1 MPTRARFA
9 CSGPPAYH
17 FPIEHGEWGMRAW
30 FWASA
35 AMAAA
40 FPGVAEAATELV
52 DAASLAVNGIG
63 GGGTDGLGA
72 AMWAATQE
80 LGPIQI
86 AISSLGIVLGWL
98 VTAKGFIRLKE
109 ASDSPQVSRSDG
121 FVKIWVGGALAALPS
136 IAMVAMNALSIGGG
150 ELELAANGDWSS
162 AEGVQ
167 GLATAAA
174 KVATTQVPAFVL
186 LAVMVSVATGLGL
199 FLTGLMKLKEAGE
212 HGQAKPSHAVA
223 RLAAASL
230 LVALPSAALS
240 SIRTFGWDGFAMA
253 FGFGGSTAREAANGL
268 GSALNVF
275 QATQAAALSMLVVA
289 ASVAAGV
296 AFVYAGVLKLKEAGE
311 GDGRTKPSEGLSR
324 LAGGAALLSLPSVV
338 QAGLQSFGIQSG
350 VWMEGGGTAI
360 DVLEP
365 GRMADCT
372 AGGMQCAMAGFAANA
387 AGPLTSAS
395 AAVAVLMGLILAAQ
409 AVSALARGAAG
420 GSREPAGSHV
430 AKLAVGVLLVNSFT
444 LADGLL
450 SSSFGL
456 HGLGSS
462 VSSLSSDATTC
473 GSVLARFSEAGGGKM
488 GEEQLKALLR
498 LCFVALYPF
507 GFIAAIRGVLMLKD
521 HAEGNR
527 QVGVGHAM
535 TFMAGGTALM
545 NAQSVALLTVQTLSP
560 GSRMIETLEGM
571 GGTLSC

>member
-1 MPTRARFA
+1 
-9 CSGPPAYH
+9 
-17 FPIEHGEWGMRAW
+17 MRAW
-30 FWASA
+30 FWAA
-35 AMAAA
+35 VALAAA

-52 DAASLAVNGIG
+52 DAASLAINGID
-63 GGGTDGLGA
+63 GGGTDGIGA
-72 AMWAATQE
+72 ALWTATQQ
-80 LGPIQI
+80 LTPVQI
-86 AISSLGIVLGWL
+86 AVSALGMTLGWIVSARGL
-98 VTAKGFIRLKE
+98 TRLKE
-109 ASDSPQVSRSDG
+109 ASDSPQVPRSDG
-121 FVKIWVGGALAALPS
+121 FVKLAIGGALAALPS
-136 IAMVAMNALSIGGG
+136 VAMVGANTFGVMAGGG
-150 ELELAANGDWSS
+150 LDLAANGDWSS

-174 KVATTQVPAFVL
+174 KVASTQVPAFVL
-186 LAVMVSVATGLGL
+186 LAVMVSVATGLSL
-199 FLTGLMKLKEAGE
+199 FLTGLVKLKEAGE
-212 HGQAKPSHAVA
+212 NGQAKASHAAA

-230 LVALPSAALS
+230 LVSLPSAALS
-240 SIRTFGWDGFAMA
+240 SIRTFGWESFAMA
-253 FGFGGSTAREAANGL
+253 FGFGDSTAREAADGL

-275 QATQAAALSMLVVA
+275 QATQLAALSMLVVA

-311 GDGRTKPSEGLSR
+311 GNGQVKPSEGLSR

-350 VWMEGGGTAI
+350 VWMDGAGTAI

-365 GRMADCT
+365 GRMADCS
-372 AGGMQCAMAGFAANA
+372 AGGIQCAMAGFAANA
-387 AGPLTSAS
+387 AGPLTSA
-395 AAVAVLMGLILAAQ
+395 AAGVAVLMGLILATQ
-409 AVSALARGAAG
+409 ALSALARGAAG

-430 AKLAVGVLLVNSFT
+430 AKLAVGILLVNAFT
-444 LADGLL
+444 LTDGLL

-462 VSSLSSDATTC
+462 VSGLSEDATQC
-473 GSVLARFSEAGGGKM
+473 GSVLARFTEEGGKM
-488 GEEQLKALLR
+488 GEEQIRALLR

-521 HAEGNR
+521 HAEGNK

-545 NAQSVALLTVQTLSP
+545 NAQAVSMLAVQTLSP
-560 GSRMIETLEGM
+560 GSRMIGTLE
-571 GGTLSC
+571 GTLSC

>member
-9 CSGPPAYH
+9 CNVPPAYH

-72 AMWAATQE
+72 VMWAATQD
-80 LGPIQI
+80 LSPVQLWISAWGI
-86 AISSLGIVLGWL
+86 AVGWL
-98 VTAKGFIRLKE
+98 VAAKGLSRLKE
-109 ASDSPQVSRSDG
+109 ASDNPQIPRSDG
-121 FVKIWVGGALAALPS
+121 FVKMGVGGALAALPS
-136 IAMVAMNALSIGGG
+136 IVMVGLNAFSIGGG
-150 ELELAANGDWSS
+150 ELDLAANGDWTST
-162 AEGVQ
+162 EGVQ

-174 KVATTQVPAFVL
+174 KVASTQVPAFVL
-186 LAVMVSVATGLGL
+186 LAFMVSVVTGLAL
-199 FLTGLMKLKEAGE
+199 FMTGLLKLKEAGE

-240 SIRTFGWDGFAMA
+240 SIRTFGWESFSMA
-253 FGFGGSTAREAANGL
+253 FGFGDSSAREAANGL

-324 LAGGAALLSLPSVV
+324 LAGGAGLLSLPSVV

-350 VWMEGGGTAI
+350 VWMEGGGTAVE
-360 DVLEP
+360 VLEP

-409 AVSALARGAAG
+409 AISALARGAAG

-456 HGLGSS
+456 DGLGSS
-462 VSSLSSDATTC
+462 VSGLSGDATQC
-473 GSVLARFSEAGGGKM
+473 GSVLARFTEEGGKM

-498 LCFVALYPF
+498 LCFIALYPF

-545 NAQSVALLTVQTLSP
+545 NAQAVALLTVQTLSP